1 MEYRILLEMAVQ
13 VNKKNSFQNVSY
25 GLVYLILVYLMLLAT
40 VAGCSITN
48 TVRKHPEYS
57 ALSSSIKSIYV
68 LPPEV
73 VITHKALSE
82 SDSRASKKEETLLK
96 IFSEQ
101 IPSYINQQGITV
113 PDMDFDQAFGTT
125 SELTLEQ
132 LRSAYRKASIDL
144 HKHEIKS
151 SSHKSF
157 VLREKNEPIVN
168 LGSVAS
174 YVSKQLSTDALMIV
188 RYIGF
193 EIYTGGIVMD
203 RIDSAMS
210 SQITT
215 PFVDAST
222 FGGVFEIALIDGKS
236 GDIIWINSNVQVAK
250 PGQVQQNWSEVTQT
264 LLKKLKFN
272 KPPESNSV
280 YTKIVK

>member
-1 MEYRILLEMAVQ
+1 MEYRISGETTIYKNKSGLFHKIHKNIYVLAAFILLMV
-13 VNKKNSFQNVSY
+13 
-25 GLVYLILVYLMLLAT
+25 IT
-40 VAGCSITN
+40 GCSITN
-48 TVRKHPEYS
+48 TVRKHPEYTT
-57 ALSSSIKSIYV
+57 LSSKIKSIYI

-82 SDSRASKKEETLLK
+82 SDSRSSKNEERMLK

-101 IPSYINQQGITV
+101 IPKYISKQGISI
-113 PDMDFDQAFGTT
+113 PDANFEQAFGTA

-144 HKHEIKS
+144 HKQEVKS
-151 SSHKSF
+151 GTHKS
-157 VLREKNEPIVN
+157 VILREKNDPIVN

-210 SQITT
+210 SQITA
-215 PFVDAST
+215 PFVNAST
-222 FGGVFEIALIDGKS
+222 FGGVFEMALVDGS
-236 GDIIWINSNVQVAK
+236 TGDILWINSNVQVAK
-250 PGQVQQNWSEVTQT
+250 PGQVRQNWDEVTSD
-264 LLKKLKFN
+264 LLKKLKFD
-272 KPPESNSV
+272 KPPVSIPA
-280 YTKIVK
+280 YVKVVK

>member
-1 MEYRILLEMAVQ
+1 MDDKFNFNTVISANVFVLCFLSVIVLLSA
-13 VNKKNSFQNVSY
+13 
-25 GLVYLILVYLMLLAT
+25 
-40 VAGCSITN
+40 CSITN

-73 VITHKALSE
+73 VITHKSLSE
-82 SDSRASKKEETLLK
+82 SDSRSSKKEGTMLK

-101 IPSYINQQGITV
+101 IPTYISQQGISV
-113 PDMDFDQAFGTT
+113 PDTDFDQAFGTT

-144 HKHEIKS
+144 HKQKVKS
-151 SSHKSF
+151 SNHKSF
-157 VLREKNEPIVN
+157 VLREKNDPIVN

-174 YVSKQLSTDALMIV
+174 YVSKQLSADALMIV

-193 EIYTGGIVMD
+193 EIYTGGIIMD
-203 RIDSAMS
+203 RLDTAMS
-210 SQITT
+210 SQITS

-250 PGQVQQNWSEVTQT
+250 PGQIQQNWDEVTRT

-272 KPPESNSV
+272 KPPESHSV
-280 YTKIVK
+280 YEKTIK